1 MTEQI
6 DGTQIGEIVELASL
20 VGTIVAALLAS
31 LIVYLLVRPPR
42 HVRERR
48 RAERRGELTV
58 ESDPIEAEELRRLVE
73 RMEARLDV
81 LERALADQVERP
93 ASGGRDSKQP
103 LTPVES
109 GRTSRRE

>member
-1 MTEQI
+1 MTVQI
-6 DGTQIGEIVELASL
+6 DGTQLGEIVELASL
-20 VGTIVAALLAS
+20 VGTIVAALIAS

-48 RAERRGELTV
+48 RAEGRGEPRA
-58 ESDPIEAEELRRLVE
+58 EAEPIEAEELRQIVE

-81 LERALADQVERP
+81 LERALADQHERP
-93 ASGGRDSKQP
+93 AIGRRDNERI

-109 GRTSRRE
+109 GRDL